1 MMEQAETC
9 FVLRNLLTM
18 QPGLNYKAM
27 RLSIVIDYMVL
38 HFSRVR
44 PRKRTEALFI
54 EKRGCSSGPKLI
66 TRRDLKQ

>member
-1 MMEQAETC
+1 MEQAETC

-44 PRKRTEALFI
+44 PRKRLKLF
-54 EKRGCSSGPKLI
+54 SSKNAAAAQGLS
-66 TRRDLKQ
+66 L